1 MLFRS
6 FTLSRN
12 NVNGVSYR
20 LRRGGSGPAIMLL
33 HGRPQTHVMWH
44 KVAPSLTASHTVLC
58 PDLHPDR
65 PIAQQSRDLLMLA
78 SQLGHDEL
86 IVAGHDYGAFIAC
99 QMALDSRERVKG
111 LVLLEALPFMDH
123 QGRDDM
129 AYSLAH
135 YASCWFGQ
143 LHPKSEASL
152 FGQPAE
158 WLGPSSR
165 NRDIFSPEAVLDYT
179 TTSLWKGSVAAPEK
193 VSLQPIICP
202 LHILWGKSGRM
213 GGWYDPLN
221 LWRQAVTGSVTGHS
235 INAEHFLPEENPTE
249 AIAAF
254 EDFLAT
260 NGQSNRF
267 TVSGKQRSDERC
279 AIRANTKQAQH

>member
-1 MLFRS
+1 
-6 FTLSRN
+6 
-12 NVNGVSYR
+12 
-20 LRRGGSGPAIMLL
+20 MLL

-44 KVAPSLTASHTVLC
+44 KVAPSLATSQTVLC

-78 SQLGHDEL
+78 SELSHDEL
-86 IVAGHDYGAFIAC
+86 IVAGHDYGASVAC
-99 QMALDSRERVKG
+99 QMALDSPERLKG

-143 LHPKSEASL
+143 LHPKSEAGL
-152 FGQPAE
+152 FGHPAE
-158 WLGPSSR
+158 WLASSSR
-165 NRDIFSPEAVLDYT
+165 GRDIFSPEAIMDYL
-179 TTSLWKGSVAAPEK
+179 TTSIWKGAIASPEK
-193 VSLQPIICP
+193 ISLQPIISP
-202 LHILWGKSGRM
+202 LHILWGKGGRI

-249 AIAAF
+249 VIVAF
-254 EDFLAT
+254 EEFFAT
-260 NGQSNRF
+260 MEQSNGF
-267 TVSGKQRSDERC
+267 TLSGKQRGDERR
-279 AIRANTKQAQH
+279 AIRGNSKQTQH